1 MTIATLPTGFS
12 PLGRTPRLKRWSVSE
27 FHKICGDPAFENKR
41 LILIEGDILE
51 MPAPNP
57 PHDAALGLV
66 ESALRMAFG
75 PLHWIRGQ
83 MALVMGLSTDPL
95 PDVAV
100 VPGSPRDY
108 SSQQP
113 QTALLVVEVAE
124 SSLTY
129 DVGEKANVYAAGGIQ
144 DYWVLDLV
152 HRQLIVFREPAADA
166 LRPFGA
172 TYGKRAI
179 LEAQATVSPLA
190 APSSLIPVSQ
200 LLP

>member
-1 MTIATLPTGFS
+1 MTIATLPTVLP
-12 PLGRTPRLKRWSVSE
+12 PLGRTPRIKRWSVPE
-27 FHKICGDPAFENKR
+27 FHKICADPAFENKR

-66 ESALRMAFG
+66 EEALRTAFG
-75 PLHWIRGQ
+75 AQHWVRGQ

-108 SSQQP
+108 SSKQP

-124 SSLTY
+124 SSLSY
-129 DVGEKANVYAAGGIQ
+129 DVGEKSNVYAAGGIQ

-166 LRPFGA
+166 LEPFGA
-172 TYGKRAI
+172 CYRKRDI
-179 LEAQATVSPLA
+179 LDATASVSPLA
-190 APSSLIPVSQ
+190 AGIQVHVAA